1 MDNII
6 ALQQHVAYA
15 KVCVEI
21 FVDFELPCFINVEL
35 RNGSFVSIGVEV
47 PWLSM
52 RCLQYRSFV
61 HSSKHCFKKNECSNG
76 CVALTS
82 TFEVSYKGKT
92 VVMDLSPTLKLNHVY
107 LMRSSNR
114 FEALSVELDDSNDIV
129 VDDIDA
135 EQDVDDDNGNEQ
147 LEFSPRKPRLA
158 SLAVAPLVRSLMA
171 TKQENL
177 DKSKKKMNNSPAKR
191 RGK

>member
-1 MDNII
+1 
-6 ALQQHVAYA
+6 
-15 KVCVEI
+15 
-21 FVDFELPCFINVEL
+21 
-35 RNGSFVSIGVEV
+35 
-47 PWLSM
+47 
-52 RCLQYRSFV
+52 
-61 HSSKHCFKKNECSNG
+61 
-76 CVALTS
+76 
-82 TFEVSYKGKT
+82 
-92 VVMDLSPTLKLNHVY
+92 MDLSPTLKLNHVY

-114 FEALSVELDDSNDIV
+114 FEALCVELDDSNDIV
-129 VDDIDA
+129 VDDIDT

-191 RGK
+191 